1 MKGRRNSQVR
11 NTSVIM
17 KKKAKNQVV
26 NEEKDDNKEGMGF
39 TKE

>member
-17 KKKAKNQVV
+17 KKKAKNQV
-26 NEEKDDNKEGMGF
+26 NEEKDDNKEGMGL